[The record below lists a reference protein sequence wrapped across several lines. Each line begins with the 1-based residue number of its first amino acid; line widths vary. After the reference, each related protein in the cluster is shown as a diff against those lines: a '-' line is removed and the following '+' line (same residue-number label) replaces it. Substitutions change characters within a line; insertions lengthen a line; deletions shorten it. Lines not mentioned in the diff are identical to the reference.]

1 MSQGVLYIAFG
12 DNFLKELTLSAES
25 VKRFC
30 PDLHITVFSD
40 KPVDSEF
47 IDECRIIEVNHLR
60 PKIDYIMHAPY
71 ERTLFL
77 DTDTIIDYDIGDMFD
92 ILDNFDIALAHDLA
106 RKRKK
111 YSDTIPEY
119 GEIPY
124 SFSELNTGVI
134 AFKKNEKTDL
144 LWERWRENIYKWYDI
159 VPRDQPS
166 FRVSLWQTTLED
178 DLKLYVFPVEY
189 NIRSKANREKN
200 RLMHDEFGDEHL
212 TPRIYHM
219 HADPRINQG
228 TYEVESVE
236 QALEFCKKNFV
247 EY

>member
-40 KPVDSEF
+40 KPVESEF

-77 DTDTIIDYDIGDMFD
+77 DTDTIIDYDISDMFD

-124 SFSELNTGVI
+124 SFSGRSNRTGI
-134 AFKKNEKTDL
+134 PYTFSPTIHISLSMFFLYCEIISFFK
-144 LWERWRENIYKWYDI
+144 
-159 VPRDQPS
+159 
-166 FRVSLWQTTLED
+166 
-178 DLKLYVFPVEY
+178 
-189 NIRSKANREKN
+189 SKYLSCNC
-200 RLMHDEFGDEHL
+200 
-212 TPRIYHM
+212 
-219 HADPRINQG
+219 
-228 TYEVESVE
+228 S
-236 QALEFCKKNFV
+236 
-247 EY
+247 

>member
-1 MSQGVLYIAFG
+1 MTKGILYIAFG
-12 DNFLKELTLSAES
+12 ENFLKELTLSAES

-40 KPVDSEF
+40 KPVISEF
-47 IDECRIIEVNHLR
+47 VDECRLIGARHLR
-60 PKIDYIMHAPY
+60 PKVDYINHSPY
-71 ERTLFL
+71 DRTLFL
-77 DTDTIIDYDIGDMFD
+77 DTDTIIDYDISDMFD

-111 YSDTIPEY
+111 YSDAIPEY

-134 AFKKNEKTDL
+134 AFKKGEKTESL
-144 LWERWRENIYKWYDI
+144 FNRWRENFYKWYDI
-159 VPRDQPS
+159 VPWDQPS
-166 FRVSLWQTTLED
+166 FRVSLWRTIMTNN
-178 DLKLYVFPVEY
+178 LKLYVFPVEY

-200 RLMHDEFGDEHL
+200 RRMHDEFGDEHL

-219 HADPRINQG
+219 HADTRINQG
-228 TYEVESVE
+228 VYEIETVDE
-236 QALEFCKKNFV
+236 ALEICKQNFM

>member
-1 MSQGVLYIAFG
+1 MNILI
-12 DNFLKELTLSAES
+12 NFLKELTLSAES

-40 KPVDSEF
+40 RPVESEF

-144 LWERWRENIYKWYDI
+144 LWKRWRENFYKWYDI
-159 VPRDQPS
+159 VPWDQPS

-200 RLMHDEFGDEHL
+200 RRMHDEFGDEHL
-212 TPRIYHM
+212 APRIYHM
-219 HADPRINQG
+219 HADTRINQG
-228 TYEVESVE
+228 VYEIESVDE
-236 QALEFCKKNFV
+236 ALEICKQNFL